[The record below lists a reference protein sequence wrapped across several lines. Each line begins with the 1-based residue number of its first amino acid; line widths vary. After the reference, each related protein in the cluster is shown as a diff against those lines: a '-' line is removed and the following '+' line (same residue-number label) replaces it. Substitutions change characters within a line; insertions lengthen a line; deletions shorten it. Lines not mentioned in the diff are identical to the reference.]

1 MGTSCSDEPFN
12 FSTPLEWS
20 TPFFQGCEP
29 AETPLMMNNYTYL
42 GTQKMRHE
50 HGRNQALTRVKTLE
64 QERNSLSEELSRLE
78 QQLVSERHT
87 FTCEQQNLERTIE
100 ELGQWQYT
108 QGDEAMW
115 FQ

>member
-1 MGTSCSDEPFN
+1 
-12 FSTPLEWS
+12 
-20 TPFFQGCEP
+20 
-29 AETPLMMNNYTYL
+29 
-42 GTQKMRHE
+42 MRHE

-64 QERNSLSEELSRLE
+64 QERNSLSEELSRLD
-78 QQLVSERHT
+78 QRLVSERHT